1 MARKAKAAAS
11 VAGLFQGRW
20 RIKSMALWDKA
31 AIDLVEPAFIEV
43 NGEQG
48 EMRFIVVVAWLDIR
62 YGLRDGE
69 PVAEFSWEGE
79 DEGDPRCG
87 RGWLKPDKAGKLA
100 GHIFFHQGD
109 DSAFTCSPQ

>member
-1 MARKAKAAAS
+1 MARKAAS
-11 VAGLFQGRW
+11 FARPFQGRW
-20 RIKSMALWDKA
+20 RIKSMRLWDKA
-31 AIDLVEPAFIEV
+31 AVDLVAPGFIEV
-43 NGEQG
+43 KGEQG

-69 PVAEFSWEGE
+69 PIAEFSWEGE

-87 RGWLKPDKAGKLA
+87 RGWIKLDKSGNLA

-109 DSAFTCSPQ
+109 DSAFSCAPW

>member
-1 MARKAKAAAS
+1 MARKTAS
-11 VAGLFQGRW
+11 LAQPFQGRW
-20 RIKSMALWDKA
+20 RIKAMDLWDKA
-31 AIDLVEPAFIEV
+31 AIDLVEPGFIEV
-43 NGEQG
+43 KDQQG

-69 PVAEFSWEGE
+69 PIAEFSWEGE

-87 RGWLKPDKAGKLA
+87 RGWIKLDKSGSLV

-109 DSAFTCSPQ
+109 DSAFVCSPR